1 MRHKAMRWSGIVFQ
15 VLAFYLLGNQIYGAE
30 KIDIVEVGS
39 RKWVE
44 RKIETYPELAWLL
57 SEDVEHTQE
66 GTSSQQEGSW
76 SRKLKGSHYPE
87 FERTMATLVNLY
99 LILDGSEEAFIRFVE
114 SQPKEE
120 VLTRDN
126 FNKLHTYALKVIS
139 DQQEGVKAV
148 EVELI
153 LGDMGKTTK
162 ARELAKAFSVE
173 EKDHD
178 IFLSE
183 CLKKCPKI
191 FPTFQKISKT
201 MQADLIESGGL
212 VHFGHVT
219 HLEGGPEI
227 LNKLKGSGLVANNP
241 KAFDLQVLTYM
252 MDVSGARAHE
262 SNLGSKSF
270 TNKTFLAINGMKD
283 ALHKLA
289 ERSPEEALTSYVGF
303 RAGLLGLDPQKKE
316 DRVLGR
322 MGAMMRLFTP
332 EEGQALTAA
341 YHLLGKEQKKV
352 VEQEF
357 DPLRTRKERTP
368 TYIPAVFV
376 NFIDSAMKQGI
387 TKEEAIQACIKEGVV
402 SIASFLQK
410 YREGKAN
417 QPYRPQMTLNFNKS
431 AGQVKNNINIFR
443 NHDFSIDKDWNVT
456 LIELTMS

>member
-1 MRHKAMRWSGIVFQ
+1 MRQKAMRWSRVLFQ
-15 VLAFYLLGNQIYGAE
+15 VLAFYLLGNQIYAAD
-30 KIDIVEVGS
+30 KIDLAAVGS
-39 RKWVE
+39 SKWVE
-44 RKIETYPELAWLL
+44 EKIETYPELTWLL

-66 GTSSQQEGSW
+66 GASSQQEGSW
-76 SRKLKGSHYPE
+76 SRKLKGSQYPE

-114 SQPKEE
+114 SQPKED

-148 EVELI
+148 EVGLI
-153 LGDMGKTTK
+153 LGDMGKTPK
-162 ARELAKAFSVE
+162 ARELAKAFSIE

-183 CLKKCPKI
+183 CLKKCPQV
-191 FPTFQKISKT
+191 FPTFQKTSKA
-201 MQADLIESGGL
+201 MQANLRESGGL

-289 ERSPEEALTSYVGF
+289 EGSQEEALTSYVDF
-303 RAGLLGLDPQKKE
+303 RVGLLGLDPQKKE

-332 EEGQALTAA
+332 EEGQALATA
-341 YHLLGKEQKKV
+341 YHFLGEEQKKV

-357 DPLRTRKERTP
+357 DPLKIREERTP

-376 NFIDSAMKQGI
+376 NFIDSAMIQDV
-387 TKEEAIQACIKEGVV
+387 TKEEAIQRCLKEGVV
-402 SIASFLQK
+402 PMASFLQK

-417 QPYRPQMTLNFNKS
+417 QSYTPQMTLNFNKS
-431 AGQVKNNINIFR
+431 AGQVRNNIKVFA
-443 NHDFSIDKDWNVT
+443 NHDFFIDKDWNVT
-456 LIELTMS
+456 LNELTK